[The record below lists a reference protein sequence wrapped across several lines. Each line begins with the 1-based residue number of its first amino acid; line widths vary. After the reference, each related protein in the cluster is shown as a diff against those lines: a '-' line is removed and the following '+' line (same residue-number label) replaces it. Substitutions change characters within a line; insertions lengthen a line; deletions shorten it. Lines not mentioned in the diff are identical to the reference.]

1 MTDFDDIPVIQ
12 RAATAAPMPAPA
24 AQTSFPRPP
33 VFVAALGVLFVVGLG
48 LFLLLPKPGED
59 SPKAAQASAA
69 ASSAKSAGAPAGT
82 LLGHYRYK
90 EAFKGDLVQIDFWRD
105 TDRPILL
112 HKGAVE
118 RYRQLVQAARAQGV
132 ILVTLSGFRSE
143 RYQQEVYA
151 RQLGKAGTT
160 STATLINAPPGYSE
174 HHTGYAI
181 DFGDGTVPGANLRA
195 RFEQT
200 PAFRWLTANARKF
213 GFEMSFPKD
222 NPQRVSYEPW
232 HWRYVGDKRSIE
244 TFYLGKGR

>member
-12 RAATAAPMPAPA
+12 RAAATAPIPVP
-24 AQTSFPRPP
+24 TTKRPLPKPP
-33 VFVAALGVLFVVGLG
+33 VLAAVAGMVVAVGLG
-48 LFLLLPKPGED
+48 LFLLLPKPGEE
-59 SPKAAQASAA
+59 SPKAAQASAP
-69 ASSAKSAGAPAGT
+69 ASGAKSASAPAGT

-90 EAFKGDLVQIDFWRD
+90 EAFRGDLVQIDFWRD

-118 RYRQLVQAARAQGV
+118 SYRQLVQAARAEGV

-181 DFGDGTVPGANLRA
+181 DFGDGTVPGANLRP

-200 PAFRWLTANARKF
+200 VAFRWLTANARKF